1 MNILKK
7 ICNKKI
13 EDIKKL
19 KKEID
24 YKKKIKIVKKR
35 EFLKNLLEKK
45 TDRFNLIAEIK
56 KSSPS
61 KGDICLNFQPLEI
74 ALDYQKAGASCIS
87 VLTEENFFSGS
98 IHFLSQIKKVV
109 DLPLL
114 RKDFIVDEWQI
125 YESYFFGADCILLI
139 LAILDD
145 KQMLHFYKI
154 AKELELDVIVEV
166 HDDQELER
174 ALKLKVEC
182 IGINNRNLKTLKIDL
197 NTFKKLSKK
206 IPKDII
212 RICESGISKN
222 SQIREYTSYGADGF
236 LVGESLMS
244 SANIKKET
252 LKLIKK

>member
-45 TDRFNLIAEIK
+45 KDRFNLIAEIK

-61 KGDICLNFQPLEI
+61 KGDICFNFQPLEI

-98 IHFLSQIKKVV
+98 IYFLSQIKKVV

-206 IPKDII
+206 IPNDII

-222 SQIREYTSYGADGF
+222 SQIREYTTYGADGF

>member
-45 TDRFNLIAEIK
+45 KDRFNLIAEIK

-98 IHFLSQIKKVV
+98 IYFLSQIKKVV

-182 IGINNRNLKTLKIDL
+182 IGINNRNLKTLQIDL

-206 IPKDII
+206 IPNDTI

-222 SQIREYTSYGADGF
+222 SQIREYTTYGADGF